1 MNLKMDH
8 TMGQKKIEN
17 ILIDKCLITNSTKL
31 HKIMDLG
38 VHPFADT
45 FIGKNKL
52 NMMEPVYPLQCFLC
66 KESASIQLKYFTD
79 SFMRYN
85 LYEYSYTSS
94 NSKYSRTHWTD
105 FFKKIIYK
113 LNLKK
118 KSTILE
124 IGSNDGYLL
133 NKFYK
138 KDFKVVGVDSSLLM
152 TQISRKKGIMSFNN
166 IFNLKFS
173 KFLKNKYSFFNVII
187 ANNVLNHSNDP
198 LNFIKGVR
206 NLMND
211 KSTFVFELPYWYE
224 TIKTKRY
231 DQVYHEH
238 VTYFTIKF
246 AKNLLNKCGMYISDV
261 ETNSY
266 HGGSIRVYC
275 KKKQNNYLESKI
287 VEKMILNE
295 EKKGLFDPQFYR
307 SFMSNIENKRN
318 LLLSKLLKIKN
329 SGGTIIAI
337 GAAAKGNTF
346 LNYHKLD
353 NSIISYVTDPSPYK
367 KGKYTP
373 LSRIPIVSDKII
385 SNYKKVYGLMLSW
398 NISKDI
404 IKKLKKLN
412 KNLIIIK

>member
-1 MNLKMDH
+1 MDH
-8 TMGQKKIEN
+8 TMVQKKIGN
-17 ILIDKCLITNSTKL
+17 ILINKCLITNSKKL
-31 HKIMDLG
+31 FKIIDLG
-38 VHPFADT
+38 IHPFADT

-52 NMMEPVYPLQCFLC
+52 NLMEPVYPLQCFLC
-66 KESASIQLKYFTD
+66 KESGSIQLKYFTD

-85 LYEYSYTSS
+85 LYDYSYTSS
-94 NSKYSRTHWTD
+94 NSKYSRSHWTD
-105 FFKKIIYK
+105 YFKKIIHK
-113 LNLKK
+113 LNLEK
-118 KSTILE
+118 KSRVLE

-152 TQISRKKGIMSFNN
+152 TKISRKKGIRSFNS
-166 IFNLKFS
+166 IFNLRFS
-173 KFLKNKYSFFNVII
+173 HILKSKYSFFDLII

-198 LNFIKGVR
+198 LNFIRGVR
-206 NLMND
+206 NLMNNN
-211 KSTFVFELPYWYE
+211 STFVFELPYWYE
-224 TIKTKRY
+224 TVNTKRY

-246 AKNLLNKCGMYISDV
+246 AKNLFNKCGMYISDI
-261 ETNSY
+261 EINSY

-275 KKKQNNYLESKI
+275 KKKQKKYLESKI
-287 VEKMILNE
+287 VKKMILKE
-295 EKKGLFDPQFYR
+295 EKKGLFDPKFYN
-307 SFMSNIENKRN
+307 SFMKKIEKKRN
-318 LLLSKLLKIKN
+318 VLLNKLLKIKN
-329 SGGTIIAI
+329 SGGTIIGI

-353 NSIISYVTDPSPYK
+353 HSIISYVTDPSPYK

-385 SNYKKVYGLMLSW
+385 SKYRKVYGLMLSW
-398 NISKDI
+398 NISKEI
-404 IKKLKKLN
+404 IKKLKKFN